1 MFCRHEAITEHHR
14 QAAGKLK
21 RKIMREEEN
30 TNKSQKKVTYPINF
44 AMAVCET
51 ESPEFVS
58 PELLEAI
65 ERVEASLDE
74 RKKKF
79 IMLRYKDGL
88 SYAEIGR
95 RSKLSSQYIR
105 MVIYKALW
113 KIRHTKEV
121 WVLIN
126 PEEAADENKLPIECS
141 GLTTLTIHALQRKG
155 IYTVGDLYELD
166 IYTARHKLG
175 LSQKVT
181 DEILEYKQANGYTQD
196 PQRIENC
203 GFDTRMTNTLLRAGI
218 HTIDDL
224 KNTDPSCIPRAAG
237 LGQMTMDKIIAYQKA
252 NGYTPDPRRIENC
265 GFTTR
270 TKNCLL
276 RAGIHTVDDLKN
288 AAPCRIAGIRDI
300 GEKSIKEIMKYKK
313 TLCD

>member
-1 MFCRHEAITEHHR
+1 MKDESNSY
-14 QAAGKLK
+14 KK
-21 RKIMREEEN
+21 RKAAN
-30 TNKSQKKVTYPINF
+30 YPLNLG
-44 AMAVCET
+44 MAVCET
-51 ESPEFVS
+51 DSPEFVS

-65 ERVEASLDE
+65 EKVKESLDE
-74 RKKKF
+74 RKNKF
-79 IMLRYKDGL
+79 IMLRYKNGL

-105 MVIYKALW
+105 TVIYKALW
-113 KIRHTKEV
+113 KIRYTKEV
-121 WVLIN
+121 WVLIH

-141 GLTTLTIHALQRKG
+141 GFTTLTIHSLQRKG
-155 IYTVGDLYELD
+155 IYTVGDLNELD
-166 IYTARHKLG
+166 IYTARHGLG

-181 DEILEYKQANGYTQD
+181 DEVLEYKKANGYTPD

-203 GFDTRMTNTLLRAGI
+203 GFDIRMTNALLRAGI

-224 KNTDPSCIPRAAG
+224 KNTDPRCIPRVAG

-270 TKNCLL
+270 TKNGLL

-288 AAPCRIAGIRDI
+288 ADPCRIASIHYI
-300 GEKSIKEIMKYKK
+300 GEKSIKEIMEYKK

>member
-1 MFCRHEAITEHHR
+1 
-14 QAAGKLK
+14 
-21 RKIMREEEN
+21 MRDEES
-30 TNKSQKKVTYPINF
+30 TNKDQKEATYPVNF
-44 AMAVCET
+44 AMAVCKA

-65 ERVEASLDE
+65 EKVKESLDE

-79 IMLRYKDGL
+79 IMLRYQDGL
-88 SYAEIGR
+88 SCAEIGR
-95 RSKLSSQYIR
+95 KSKLSSQYIR
-105 MVIYKALW
+105 NVLCKALQ
-113 KIRHTKEV
+113 KIRNTKEV
-121 WVLIN
+121 RVLIH

-141 GLTTLTIHALQRKG
+141 GLTTLTIHSLQLKG
-155 IYTVGDLYELD
+155 IYTVGDLNELD
-166 IYTARHKLG
+166 IYSARHGLG
-175 LSQKVT
+175 LSKKVT
-181 DEILEYKQANGYTQD
+181 DEVLEYKKANGYTPD
-196 PQRIENC
+196 TQRIENC

-224 KNTDPSCIPRAAG
+224 KNTDPRCIPRVAG

-270 TKNCLL
+270 TKNGLL

-288 AAPCRIAGIRDI
+288 ADPCRIASIRYI
-300 GEKSIKEIMKYKK
+300 GDKSMEEIMEYKK

>member
-1 MFCRHEAITEHHR
+1 M
-14 QAAGKLK
+14 G
-21 RKIMREEEN
+21 EEEN
-30 TNKSQKKVTYPINF
+30 ANKDLKKVTYPINF
-44 AMAVCET
+44 CMDVCET

-65 ERVEASLDE
+65 EKVKESLDE
-74 RKKKF
+74 RKNKF
-79 IMLRYKDGL
+79 IMLRYKNGL

-105 MVIYKALW
+105 TVIYKALW
-113 KIRHTKEV
+113 KIRYTKEV
-121 WVLIN
+121 WVLIH

-141 GLTTLTIHALQRKG
+141 GFTTLTIHSLQRKG
-155 IYTVGDLYELD
+155 IYTVGDLNELD
-166 IYTARHKLG
+166 IYTARHGLG

-181 DEILEYKQANGYTQD
+181 DEVLEYKKAYGYTPD

-203 GFDTRMTNTLLRAGI
+203 GFDIRMTNALLRAGI
-218 HTIDDL
+218 RTMDDL
-224 KNTDPSCIPRAAG
+224 KNTDPRCIARTAG
-237 LGQMTMDKIIAYQKA
+237 LGQKTMEKIIAYQKA

-270 TKNCLL
+270 TKNGLL

-288 AAPCRIAGIRDI
+288 ADPCRIASIRDI
-300 GEKSIKEIMKYKK
+300 GEKNIKEIMEYKK